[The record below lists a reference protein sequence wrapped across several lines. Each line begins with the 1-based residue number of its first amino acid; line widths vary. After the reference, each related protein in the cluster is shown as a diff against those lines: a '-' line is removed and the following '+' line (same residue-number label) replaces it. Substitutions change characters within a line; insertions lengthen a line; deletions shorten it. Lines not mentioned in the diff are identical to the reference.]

1 MPSFFPRRTFLLGV
15 EFQASNSPPVS
26 TWAVCHCLLPRWF
39 LMRNCCHSSCFPFH
53 VRCFFLLTFT
63 IFCFV
68 SSFQRVWLWSVLAW
82 ISLDLSQCSLIFL
95 NMGVYVSVVF
105 FFFCQIC
112 KVSSHHFFESIF
124 RPFLFLL
131 FFQNLSDMNDRFCCC
146 CYGLPGAGHQ
156 SCFFFFLS
164 LFCLYCLYWV
174 ISVVLISRF
183 TDSFLC
189 YPHSAVEAAQWVL
202 ICIFICHSLLRL
214 SVFFHVFNVLIET
227 VLR

>member
-95 NMGVYVSVVF
+95 NMGVYVSFFFFARFVRFPAIISLSPFLGLSSFSFSSRTWVIWMIDFVVVVMVFQVLDTSHVF
-105 FFFCQIC
+105 FFF
-112 KVSSHHFFESIF
+112 FF
-124 RPFLFLL
+124 
-131 FFQNLSDMNDRFCCC
+131 
-146 CYGLPGAGHQ
+146 
-156 SCFFFFLS
+156 
-164 LFCLYCLYWV
+164 
-174 ISVVLISRF
+174 
-183 TDSFLC
+183 
-189 YPHSAVEAAQWVL
+189 
-202 ICIFICHSLLRL
+202 
-214 SVFFHVFNVLIET
+214 
-227 VLR
+227 